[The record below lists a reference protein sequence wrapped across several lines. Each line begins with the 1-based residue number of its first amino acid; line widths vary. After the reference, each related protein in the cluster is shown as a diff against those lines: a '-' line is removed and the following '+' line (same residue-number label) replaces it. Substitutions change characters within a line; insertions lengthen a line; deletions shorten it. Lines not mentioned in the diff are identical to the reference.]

1 MLNFPINSVK
11 KILRLITNG
20 PLAVECL
27 SMSVCLEKTVYPQNL
42 RPGYVGLSRDQGT
55 ESLRSNRLKID
66 GKTDPR
72 FRRNKT
78 DKFVFPIFLMPY
90 GCLVSIYNKWCNLLA
105 AM

>member
-1 MLNFPINSVK
+1 MLNFPIISVK

-20 PLAVECL
+20 SWAVECL

-42 RPGYVGLSRDQGT
+42 RPGYVGLSRDPGT

-78 DKFVFPIFLMPY
+78 DKFVFPNFFDAIWLFGFY
-90 GCLVSIYNKWCNLLA
+90 I
-105 AM
+105 